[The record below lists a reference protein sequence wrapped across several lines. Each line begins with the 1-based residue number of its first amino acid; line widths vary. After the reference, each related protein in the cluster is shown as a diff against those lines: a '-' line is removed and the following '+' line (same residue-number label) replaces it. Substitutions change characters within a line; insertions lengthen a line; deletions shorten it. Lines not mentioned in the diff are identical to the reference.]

1 MSIWRQLSTGTLS
14 GTRLWRR
21 NSAGTDAL
29 GGLKT
34 RFFADESVSPGRGK
48 LTADE
53 VTEARPPLAVAF
65 LQLLAKK
72 RKQEISRWSIQLP
85 HARQVTRLP
94 FVFIG
99 HNCAQSDLI

>member
-1 MSIWRQLSTGTLS
+1 MSICRQLSTGTLS

-53 VTEARPPLAVAF
+53 VTEARPPLAFVAF
-65 LQLLAKK
+65 LQLLVKKK
-72 RKQEISRWSIQLP
+72 RKQEISRWSIQLQ
-85 HARQVTRLP
+85 HARQVTRLL

-99 HNCAQSDLI
+99 HNCA